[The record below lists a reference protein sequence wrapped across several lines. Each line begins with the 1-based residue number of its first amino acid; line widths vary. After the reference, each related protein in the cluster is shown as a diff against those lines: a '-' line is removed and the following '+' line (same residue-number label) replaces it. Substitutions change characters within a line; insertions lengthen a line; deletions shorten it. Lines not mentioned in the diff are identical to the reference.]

1 MATKPTRFKN
11 GLSNVS
17 QESFWGSFGAMS
29 PTKYHQYFNDF
40 DTYAAGDWSITTVE
54 AGGGSASEAVTDKDG
69 GALLIT
75 NDAADN
81 DRDVFF
87 LAGESF
93 KFESGKKLWF
103 EAKFQVSDATQSDAF
118 IGLCIKTA
126 TDPVGTAPTD
136 GVFFR
141 KDDGDTNLDFVVT
154 KDSTA
159 TTSTAIDTVADATDI
174 TVGFYYNGVDN
185 IAVWTDG
192 GLVDNVAVTNLPDD
206 EILSVFF
213 AIQNGEAAAKT
224 MTIDY
229 IHVAKER

>member
-1 MATKPTRFKN
+1 MATKPTRFPN

-17 QESFWGSFGAMS
+17 PESFWSSFGAMS

-54 AGGGSASEAVTDKDG
+54 TGSATEAVTDFDG
-69 GALLIT
+69 GALLVT
-75 NDAADN
+75 NGTADN

-93 KFESGKKLWF
+93 KFVSGKKLWF
-103 EAKFQVSDATQSDAF
+103 SARWQLGDATESDAF

-154 KDSTA
+154 KNSTA
-159 TTSTAIDTVADATDI
+159 TTSAAIDTLANATAVE
-174 TVGFYYNGVDN
+174 TAFYYNGVDN
-185 IAVWTDG
+185 IAVWVDDV
-192 GLVDNVAVTNLPDD
+192 LVDNVAVTNLPDD
-206 EILSVFF
+206 EILAVFF
-213 AIQNGEAAAKT
+213 AIQNGAAAAKT
-224 MTIDY
+224 MTVDNIF
-229 IHVAKER
+229 VAKER

>member
-1 MATKPTRFKN
+1 MTTKPTRFPN

-17 QESFWGSFGAMS
+17 KETFFGSFGSMS
-29 PTKYHQYFNDF
+29 PTKYHTYFNDF
-40 DTYAAGDWSITTVE
+40 DAYAAADWSITTVE
-54 AGGGSASEAVTDKDG
+54 AGLGAASEAVTDSDG

-75 NDAADN
+75 NDDADN

-103 EAKFQVSDATQSDAF
+103 EAKFQLGDATESDAF
-118 IGLCIKTA
+118 IGLAIKTA
-126 TDPVGTAPTD
+126 TDPVVTAPTD

-141 KDDGDTNLDFVVT
+141 KDDGDASLDFVVT

-159 TTSTAIDTVADATDI
+159 TTSAAIDTLANATDV
-174 TVGFYYNGVDN
+174 TVSFYYNGVDN
-185 IAVWTDG
+185 IAAWVDDV
-192 GLVDNVAVTNLPDD
+192 LVDNVATTNLPDD

-213 AIQNGEAAAKT
+213 AIQNGAAAAKT

-229 IHVAKER
+229 VFAAKER

>member
-1 MATKPTRFKN
+1 MATKPTRFPN

-17 QESFWGSFGAMS
+17 PESFWGSFGAMS

-40 DTYAAGDWSITTVE
+40 DTYLASDWSITTVE
-54 AGGGSASEAVTDKDG
+54 TGSATEAVTDKDG

-75 NDAADN
+75 NGTADN

-87 LAGESF
+87 LAGESY

-103 EAKFQVSDATQSDAF
+103 EAKFQLGDATDSDAF

-154 KDSTA
+154 KNSTA
-159 TTSTAIDTVADATDI
+159 TTSTALDTLANATDI
-174 TVGFYYNGVDN
+174 TVSFYYNGVDN
-185 IAVWTDG
+185 IAVWADG
-192 GLVDNVAVTNLPDD
+192 VLVDNVATTNLPDD

-213 AIQNGEAAAKT
+213 AIQNGAAAAKT

>member
-1 MATKPTRFKN
+1 MATKPTHWEN
-11 GLSNVS
+11 GIANVS
-17 QESFWGSFGAMS
+17 KTSFWGTFGDGS

-40 DTYAAGDWSITTVE
+40 DTYAAADWSITTVE
-54 AGGGSASEAVTDKDG
+54 AGAGSASEAVTDYDG

-75 NDAADN
+75 NDDADN

-93 KFESGKKLWF
+93 KFVAGKKLWF
-103 EAKFQVSDATQSDAF
+103 EAKFQVSDATQSDVF
-118 IGLCIKTA
+118 MGLSISTA

-159 TTSTAIDTVADATDI
+159 TTSTAIDTLADATDI
-174 TVGFYYNGVDN
+174 TVSFYYNGVDN

-192 GLVDNVAVTNLPDD
+192 ALVDNVAVTNLPDD
-206 EILSVFF
+206 EILAAFF
-213 AIQNGEAAAKT
+213 AIQNGEAVAKT